1 MLKNAE
7 LVLSKHCFRCLKA
20 AITGHYSSVWAR
32 QTSCVSEKGLLLSM
46 FNWCSL
52 EPDGWQPFMSSAVH
66 GRKEPRG
73 KFNSDV
79 LLHALQGVKMAFKGK
94 SDFIRT
100 KDQNENMP
108 QKQNPAGPDEINDVS
123 GVG

>member
-7 LVLSKHCFRCLKA
+7 LMLSKHCFGCLKA
-20 AITGHYSSVWAR
+20 AITGHFFSVWAH
-32 QTSCVSEKGLLLSM
+32 QSSCISEKGLLLSM

-66 GRKEPRG
+66 GRKKPRG
-73 KFNSDV
+73 KFSPDV
-79 LLHALQGVKMAFKGK
+79 LLRALQGVKMVFKSK
-94 SDFIRT
+94 SGFIRFF
-100 KDQNENMP
+100 DQNENMP
-108 QKQNPAGPDEINDVS
+108 QKQNPAGPDEINEVS